1 MGLATVLI
9 QNVMKAYSTFPV
21 YKNLV
26 DCHLA
31 SLLGPL
37 LVMKESLPVTKEGPY
52 KPDQIS
58 RELPIEADI

>member
-1 MGLATVLI
+1 MSLAAVSI
-9 QNVMKAYSTFPV
+9 QNVMKAYSTFPI

-26 DCHLA
+26 TCHLA

-52 KPDQIS
+52 KLDEIS